1 MRTRV
6 LALTC
11 GTTMSLLAG
20 SLIAQQEQPRSGQPV
35 QERPTTPGGDIRSTG
50 RSTTNTTG
58 IRGDEPALLR
68 DLVGVW
74 RVDVVC
80 NTDKFMEHG
89 RNRDRD
95 MNNPANRT
103 PATTTPSTTNPSGT
117 RNDTSTTDNPNDP
130 NNPNRVKDP
139 FKRTDEPN
147 TPGTAQPNQPSGNQP
162 ANNQPGAD
170 RERNRDLNSNNT
182 PNTNR
187 DTQNQ
192 PGVPGQAS
200 IPGGKTFSGYAET
213 KLVLGG
219 NILQQTIVVPD
230 MMQQGLDGPRRD
242 NVPGAGIAA
251 NDQMYRG
258 MSFIAFDNTSNEY
271 GIVFLDSRQGT
282 IHCDRGTYDESARRL
297 VFNGK
302 EGSEMSAPKDDMH
315 KMGHGNVRVVLE
327 VLSPTQHRVTMYAS
341 DRSTSGN
348 DNWKNPNDIQLRNPA
363 APERTTDRG
372 TGPVDG
378 PGANNHANSD
388 VNKLNRDNN
397 DPNANRDQPGTTKST
412 TNTQPGNTTT
422 RSTDLTS
429 GTIIY
434 QATYTKVSD
443 NNDMMRY
450 RRLLQEP
457 GTPDLNNNDL
467 NRNNDANRNP
477 NDRRDTTTPS
487 GRPGDR

>member
-20 SLIAQQEQPRSGQPV
+20 SLIAQQEQPRSSQPV
-35 QERPTTPGGDIRSTG
+35 QERPTTPGGDIKSTG
-50 RSTTNTTG
+50 RPLNTTTG
-58 IRGDEPALLR
+58 MRGDEPAVLR

-80 NTDKFMEHG
+80 NADKFMERG
-89 RNRDRD
+89 MRRD
-95 MNNPANRT
+95 MKNPGDRT
-103 PATTTPSTTNPSGT
+103 PSTTPSTPSTTKPSGT
-117 RNDTSTTDNPNDP
+117 GNDTPNTNNPNDP

-139 FKRTDEPN
+139 FKRTDETN
-147 TPGTAQPNQPSGNQP
+147 TPGSTQPNQPS
-162 ANNQPGAD
+162 NNQPGAD
-170 RERNRDLNSNNT
+170 RERNRDLNNNT
-182 PNTNR
+182 PATNR
-187 DTQNQ
+187 DVQ
-192 PGVPGQAS
+192 PGGGGQAS

-230 MMQQGLDGPRRD
+230 MMQGNDAGRRD

-258 MSFIAFDNTSNEY
+258 MSFIAFDNNSNEY

-282 IHCDRGTYDESARRL
+282 IHCDRGTYDESGRRL
-297 VFNGK
+297 VFNGH

-315 KMGHGNVRVVLE
+315 KMDHGGNVRVVLE
-327 VLSPTQHRVTMYAS
+327 VLSPTQHRVTMYALDGGS
-341 DRSTSGN
+341 GSSTNWRS
-348 DNWKNPNDIQLRNPA
+348 PNDIQLRNPA
-363 APERTTDRG
+363 APESTTDRG
-372 TGPVDG
+372 TAPTDG

-397 DPNANRDQPGTTKST
+397 DPNLNKDSGQPATGKTTT
-412 TNTQPGNTTT
+412 TQPGNTTT
-422 RSTDLTS
+422 RSTDLTN

-443 NNDMMRY
+443 SNDVGRY

-457 GTPDLNNNDL
+457 GTPDLNSRDL